1 MAWEMPLFNVTFEAG
16 EDLTAAGVQYK
27 FVKLDPNGRVVVCTG
42 VTDKPVGILQ
52 ESAPVATVGTEVVV
66 MMAGI
71 SKVQGDANLA
81 IDDEVGTSADG
92 QAAAYV
98 PGTDTTK
105 RIVGRVLKDNSAA
118 AGYATVAF
126 SCLNISRGA

>member
-27 FVKLDPNGRVVVCTG
+27 LVKLDANGRVVVCTG

-71 SKVQGDANLA
+71 SKVQGDADLA
-81 IDDEVGTSADG
+81 IGDFIGTSADG
-92 QAAAYV
+92 QADAKT
-98 PGTDTTK
+98 PGTDTTEYV
-105 RIVGRVLKDNSAA
+105 VGRVLKDNSAA

>member
-27 FVKLDPNGRVVVCTG
+27 FVKLDANGRVVVCTG

-71 SKVQGDANLA
+71 SKVQGDADLA
-81 IDDEVGTSADG
+81 IGDFIGTSADG
-92 QAAAYV
+92 QADAKT
-98 PGTDTTK
+98 PGTDTTEYV
-105 RIVGRVLKDNSAA
+105 VGRVLKDNSAA

>member
-27 FVKLDPNGRVVVCTG
+27 FVKLDSNGRVVVCTG
-42 VTDKPVGILQ
+42 ATDKPVGILQ
-52 ESAPVATVGTEVVV
+52 EPATISTVGTSVLV

-71 SKVQGDANLA
+71 SKVQGDADLA
-81 IDDEVGTSADG
+81 IGDFIGTSADG
-92 QAAAYV
+92 QADAKT
-98 PGTDTTK
+98 PGTDTTEYV
-105 RIVGRVLKDNSAA
+105 VGRVLKDNSAA

-126 SCLNISRGA
+126 SCLNIGRGA

>member
-27 FVKLDPNGRVVVCTG
+27 LVKLDANGRVVVCTG

-71 SKVQGDANLA
+71 SKVQGDADLA
-81 IDDEVGTSADG
+81 IGDFIGTSADG
-92 QAAAYV
+92 QADAKT
-98 PGTDTTK
+98 PGTDTTEYV
-105 RIVGRVLKDNSAA
+105 VGRVLKDNTAA